1 MADVASALQKL
12 ATYRTQNNRAS
23 QETFDRGVIVLKS
36 DVAKTIGEEGW
47 AFLEQLA
54 LAAIDVGR
62 TDVAD
67 QCLQLLSDKFH
78 GSPRVDCLEGILL
91 EATQTPEAA
100 LKYYQDLLNEDSANA
115 AIWKRQISVY
125 RRMGKVEKAVEELS
139 QFLDTFYTDVEGWLE
154 LADIYSTCNQY
165 TSALQSLS
173 HVLLLTPQNPFYVLQ
188 AAETA
193 YTAGDIP
200 LSIRMFLMAVDM
212 TDADDSVALADSTPT
227 GITVR
232 AWYGVKLCARRLL
245 KDTRLSNSSASQTP
259 APKNINLID
268 ELATERLRVAYSSP
282 GKKGEIAQGRD
293 ELFAWAALI

>member
-1 MADVASALQKL
+1 MTWFGK
-12 ATYRTQNNRAS
+12 
-23 QETFDRGVIVLKS
+23 
-36 DVAKTIGEEGW
+36 
-47 AFLEQLA
+47 
-54 LAAIDVGR
+54 
-62 TDVAD
+62 
-67 QCLQLLSDKFH
+67 
-78 GSPRVDCLEGILL
+78 
-91 EATQTPEAA
+91 
-100 LKYYQDLLNEDSANA
+100 

-154 LADIYSTCNQY
+154 LADIYSTCNQSVSSIPTIQTFTIIITNHYTFYRY

-232 AWYGVKLCARRLL
+232 AWYGVKLVSSLL
-245 KDTRLSNSSASQTP
+245 ICSTR
-259 APKNINLID
+259 
-268 ELATERLRVAYSSP
+268 YSSLRYASVLVCTSAF
-282 GKKGEIAQGRD
+282 ERHSVV
-293 ELFAWAALI
+293 ELVGISNTCTPKLKPHRRACDRAVTCRLFERWEERGNCSRTG